1 MRVYER
7 TTALVIRPGFW
18 CGKAVLVLHQERVDP
33 DLGML
38 WCCRSSGQERV
49 LAELSLRVLNLRGTD
64 DPEARELLSETYQAA
79 WDAWFS
85 PPELDL

>member
-1 MRVYER
+1 MRVSEH

-18 CGKAVLVLHQERVDP
+18 CGRAVLVLHQERVDP

-38 WCCRSSGQERV
+38 WLCRSSAQERV
-49 LAELSLRVLNLRGTD
+49 MAELSLRTLNLRGVD
-64 DPEARELLSETYQAA
+64 DPEARELLSAADQAA